1 MQSSL
6 MRLHNSK
13 SVRYNIE
20 LLTWSHKMDLIA
32 MSNEK
37 GNKQSFNRKQ
47 NAHVI
52 LFQVKLLCNG

>member
-13 SVRYNIE
+13 GVRYNIE

-32 MSNEK
+32 ISNDRGNNKLDYEK
-37 GNKQSFNRKQ
+37 NKNK
-47 NAHVI
+47 I
-52 LFQVKLLCNG
+52 DEKK

>member
-13 SVRYNIE
+13 GVRYNIE

-32 MSNEK
+32 MSNDK
-37 GNKQSFNRKQ
+37 GKWKRNYFK
-47 NAHVI
+47 
-52 LFQVKLLCNG
+52 